1 MLAPHLLVWTPHPST
16 VARGALVYGAP
27 TRGALEPRCCVATH
41 WLRTSLLGGLG
52 CPGRP
57 PRTCVLGTGV
67 AGVRGRGAGLAGSP
81 ALPRP
86 SLHSD
91 PCARS
96 SVPAALGSSGTQSG
110 ELGGDWKRGAS
121 PGTPQRASLPPPGS
135 LAKENRSV
143 PKRSSAGRK
152 EQRNAGPAGLA
163 PAPHVPPGPPAHAD
177 GRTAGSEAPEPAQGA
192 APLACGGAR
201 GVPQTP
207 HPPPR
212 PSLTPSSRLR
222 CTHSRLNYLGGKERA
237 VAPIESQ
244 EVPRLSPTAQAPWR
258 RRSYETPPRSRD

>member
-1 MLAPHLLVWTPHPST
+1 MC
-16 VARGALVYGAP
+16 GAA
-27 TRGALEPRCCVATH
+27 
-41 WLRTSLLGGLG
+41 
-52 CPGRP
+52 
-57 PRTCVLGTGV
+57 
-67 AGVRGRGAGLAGSP
+67 GRGTGLAGSP

-86 SLHSD
+86 RLHSD

-192 APLACGGAR
+192 APLACGGGR

-207 HPPPR
+207 HPSPR
-212 PSLTPSSRLR
+212 PSLTPSSGLR

>member
-27 TRGALEPRCCVATH
+27 TRGALEPRCCVAAH
-41 WLRTSLLGGLG
+41 WLRTSLLGGWAAREDLPAPASWG
-52 CPGRP
+52 PGWRVC
-57 PRTCVLGTGV
+57 R
-67 AGVRGRGAGLAGSP
+67 AAGRGTGLAGSP

-91 PCARS
+91 PCAPS

-192 APLACGGAR
+192 APLACSGGR

-207 HPPPR
+207 HRPPPAV
-212 PSLTPSSRLR
+212 PDSLL
-222 CTHSRLNYLGGKERA
+222 A
-237 VAPIESQ
+237 AP
-244 EVPRLSPTAQAPWR
+244 VHPLPT
-258 RRSYETPPRSRD
+258 